1 MGMRFMR
8 RPASLWDGEPAEV
21 VTGPRRFPMKKTWS
35 RSPSAAGRDPGCGP
49 GIFPINHAAGP
60 NQDPKGNPCISMI
73 AFSYLAI
80 RPSYDHRFR
89 TMPIS

>member
-49 GIFPINHAAGP
+49 GISLSTTPPG
-60 NQDPKGNPCISMI
+60 
-73 AFSYLAI
+73 LI
-80 RPSYDHRFR
+80 RIQKEIPVFR
-89 TMPIS
+89 